1 MRMSVIFGCH
11 RKKIWEMF
19 MCLVDM
25 IIDNEPVV
33 SKFISVPK
41 DLQNNLNCASFVA
54 GIVGAIMQSAL
65 FVTFFALDCCRSND
79 D

>member
-1 MRMSVIFGCH
+1 
-11 RKKIWEMF
+11 
-19 MCLVDM
+19 M

-65 FVTFFALDCCRSND
+65 FVRAYFMYSGVSRCSCHF
-79 D
+79 